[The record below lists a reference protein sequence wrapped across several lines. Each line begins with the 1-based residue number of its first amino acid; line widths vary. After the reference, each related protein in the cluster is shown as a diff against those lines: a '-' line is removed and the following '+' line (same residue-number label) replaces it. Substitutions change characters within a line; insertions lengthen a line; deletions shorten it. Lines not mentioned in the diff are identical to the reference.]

1 MNFYGAHFEYSGR
14 SSEDYGLI
22 VASINESQNM
32 AVSGSGAELITLFN
46 KRDDRRYYIDTKF
59 DGAFL
64 EYDMEVFSEE
74 PLSVA
79 DQRAITKWL
88 FYQRGFKKLY
98 VTLADDCDNESV
110 RTINGV
116 EKRIHVNCILT
127 DPEKIEGGDGIHG
140 YRFRVNCD
148 SPTGW
153 VETVSETYSINGSD
167 DESSTIISVTTDT
180 DLNEYVYPVVQINM
194 GTGGDC
200 TIINNTDSNTRM
212 TTFKELPAG
221 TTLRLNGNTNFITS
235 GYYSKF
241 YDRNFVR
248 LLDGVNNLVVYGPVE
263 SITLEWENRSYV

>member
-22 VASINESQNM
+22 VASINESQSM

-59 DGAFL
+59 DEAFL

-88 FYQRGFKKLY
+88 FYQRGFKTMY
-98 VTLADDCDNESV
+98 VTVADDCDNESI
-110 RTINGV
+110 RTINSV

-140 YRFRVNCD
+140 YRFKVNCD

-153 VETVSETYSINGSD
+153 VETVSQTFSINGANNN
-167 DESSTIISVTTDT
+167 SSKNISVITDT
-180 DLNEYVYPVVQINM
+180 DLNEYVYPTVQIDM
-194 GTGGDC
+194 GSAGDC
-200 TIINNTDSNTRM
+200 TIVNNTDSNTRM
-212 TTFKELPAG
+212 TTFKELATG
-221 TTLRLNGNTNFITS
+221 TTLRMNGNTNFVTS

-241 YDRNFVR
+241 YDRNFIR
-248 LLDGVNNLVVYGPVE
+248 LLDGQNNLTVYGPVD
-263 SITLEWENRSYV
+263 SITFEWENRSYV

>member
-1 MNFYGAHFEYSGR
+1 MNFHGAHFEYSGR
-14 SSEDYGLI
+14 SSEEYGLI

-32 AVSGSGAELITLFN
+32 AVSGSGAELVTLFN

-88 FYQRGFKKLY
+88 FYQRGFKTMY
-98 VTLADDCDNESV
+98 VTVEDDCDGETV
-110 RTINGV
+110 RTYDGV
-116 EKRIHVNCILT
+116 QKRVHVNCILT

-140 YRFRVNCD
+140 YKFKVNCD

-153 VETVSETYSINGSD
+153 VETVSKTFEIGGTGSN
-167 DESSTIISVTTDT
+167 SSTNISVVTDT
-180 DLNEYVYPVVQINM
+180 DLHEYVYPIVQITM
-194 GTGGDC
+194 SGGGDFS
-200 TIINNTDSNTRM
+200 IVNQTDSSTRLTKFVDLASG
-212 TTFKELPAG
+212 TTF
-221 TTLRLNGNTNFITS
+221 RMNGNTNYITS

-248 LLDGVNNLVVYGPVE
+248 LLDGTNNLTITGPVD
-263 SITLEWENRSYV
+263 SITFEWENRSYV